1 MPVQVRPSAPAF
13 ACSVSFGGASRVEFR
28 WCRTVAPPTVVRHI
42 APMVERL
49 CKPGE
54 DLKRLW
60 RTLLPGMPFPACGV
74 PRDSDEIAGDAVESA
89 APDDTAEPNRKRGA
103 VAR

>member
-1 MPVQVRPSAPAF
+1 
-13 ACSVSFGGASRVEFR
+13 
-28 WCRTVAPPTVVRHI
+28 VAPSEILRHI
-42 APMVERL
+42 AAMAERP

-60 RTLLPGMPFPACGV
+60 RTLLPDTPFPACGV
-74 PRDSDEIAGDAVESA
+74 PRDSDEIAGDAVGSA
-89 APDDTAEPNRKRGA
+89 APDNTAEPNRKRGA